1 MKLVSDLE
9 TKQSRY
15 ARLVQQRKEYRY
27 KCNGIVNP
35 SELSIDNDEHLNAW
49 AYWHGNLDAEIL
61 VIGQDFGDVNY
72 YKKYKGLDSNLNG
85 TNTNLIKLFNQ
96 LGITL
101 GCPPCPNRENKL
113 YFTNAVLGAKMG
125 QVSTKNINGGMASPI
140 KKRDWF
146 ADTSIQFIKPLIEI
160 VEPKVIITLGCL
172 AYRVM
177 SIIYKLNEKP
187 LKKLVDHNPI
197 ILCNNIKLFTLYHC
211 SGLGLIS
218 RNFDKQ
224 LDDWKKIKFHL

>member
-1 MKLVSDLE
+1 ME

-72 YKKYKGLDSNLNG
+72 YEKYQGLDTNLNG
-85 TNTNLIKLFNQ
+85 TNKNLIKLFNQ
-96 LGITL
+96 LGIEL
-101 GCPPCPNRENKL
+101 GDPLSPNHENKL
-113 YFTNAVLGAKMG
+113 YFTNAVLGAKVG
-125 QVSTKNINGGMASPI
+125 QPSTKNINGGMASPI
-140 KKRDWF
+140 KKKDWF
-146 ADTSIQFIKPLIEI
+146 ADTSILFIKPLIEV

-172 AYRVM
+172 AYEVM
-177 SIIYKLNEKP
+177 SIIYKLEKQS
-187 LKKLVDHNPI
+187 LKKLVDNNPI
-197 ILCNNIKLFTLYHC
+197 ILCNNIKLFALYHC

-218 RNFDKQ
+218 RNFEKQ
-224 LDDWKKIKFHL
+224 LEDWKKIKGNL

>member
-1 MKLVSDLE
+1 ME

-72 YKKYKGLDSNLNG
+72 YKKYQGLDSNLNG
-85 TNTNLIKLFNQ
+85 TNKNLIKLFNQ
-96 LGITL
+96 LGIIL
-101 GCPPCPNRENKL
+101 GDPLSPNHENKL
-113 YFTNAVLGAKMG
+113 YFTNAVLGAKVG
-125 QVSTKNINGGMASPI
+125 QPSTKTKNGGMATPI
-140 KKRDWF
+140 KKKDWY
-146 ADTSIQFIKPLIEI
+146 ADTSIQFLKPVIDI
-160 VEPKVIITLGCL
+160 VQPKVIITLGSL
-172 AYRVM
+172 AYEVM
-177 SIIYKLNEKP
+177 SIIYQLEKKS
-187 LKKLVDHNPI
+187 LKKLVQTNPI
-197 ILCNNIKLFTLYHC
+197 ILPGSIKLFAHYHC

-218 RNFDKQ
+218 RNFESQ
-224 LDDWKKIKFHL
+224 LEDWKKIKQHL